1 MNLDDITKF
10 VVTHYPVDAVY
21 LYGSQATGQT
31 HSQSDFDIGILFSEY
46 GSDRF
51 ERAIELEK
59 IRGDIEQ
66 KFDLIN
72 QVDIVDVEL
81 VPAPLARNIIE
92 HDPLVVTNQYHRY
105 RFENS
110 IHSKIEIDYA

>member
-51 ERAIELEK
+51 ERAI
-59 IRGDIEQ
+59 
-66 KFDLIN
+66 
-72 QVDIVDVEL
+72 
-81 VPAPLARNIIE
+81 
-92 HDPLVVTNQYHRY
+92 
-105 RFENS
+105 
-110 IHSKIEIDYA
+110 